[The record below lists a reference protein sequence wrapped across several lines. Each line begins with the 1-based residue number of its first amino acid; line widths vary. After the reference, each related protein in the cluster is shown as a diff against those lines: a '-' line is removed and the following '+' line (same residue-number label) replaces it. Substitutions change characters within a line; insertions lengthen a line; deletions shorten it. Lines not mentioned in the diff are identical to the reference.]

1 MKIYDFTQCDGIK
14 ALAAVIDIIN
24 RSGYTLVSV
33 TQFGHTYTVFFQRA
47 ADG

>member
-1 MKIYDFTQCDGIK
+1 MKLYDFVHCDGDADLK
-14 ALAAVIDIIN
+14 DVIAIIN

-33 TQFGHTYTVFFQRA
+33 TQQEHTYTVFFQRS